1 MLKSAFFELLNE
13 TWPTLVIFLTVVIL
27 MRIFYIINNNKKFIL
42 HEELLLLLFIT
53 YILFLFELVTSRDL
67 YMSGTNLI
75 PFKEILRYP
84 FGSENF
90 NRQVFGN
97 IILFMPFGFFAAYY
111 TKMKKLGSITL
122 ISLMVSL
129 TIEIVQKY
137 IGRSFDIDDIIL
149 NVLGGILGFLIYIAL
164 DAVRKKLPSIFQK
177 DAFYSFLT
185 LLLVVLIVL
194 YLFGVINIWQE

>member
-1 MLKSAFFELLNE
+1 MLKSAFFELLDT

-53 YILFLFELVTSRDL
+53 YILFLFELVTSRDV
-67 YMSGTNLI
+67 YMSGTNFV
-75 PFKEILRYP
+75 PFREILRYP

-97 IILFMPFGFFAAYY
+97 IILFMPFGFFTAYY
-111 TKMKKLGSITL
+111 TKMKKLSGITFMSFL
-122 ISLMVSL
+122 VSL
-129 TIEIVQKY
+129 TIEVVQKY
-137 IGRSFDIDDIIL
+137 IGRSFDIDDILL

-164 DAVRKKLPSIFQK
+164 DAVRKKLPGIFQK

-194 YLFGVINIWQE
+194 YLFGVINI